1 MKSRGLI
8 ASVEYKNIP
17 GGGVLVIF
25 TNEITGE
32 KYSRPYKTAAAAKA
46 QATRFFDRMGRI
58 YNA

>member
-1 MKSRGLI
+1 M

-58 YNA
+58 YNV